1 MFGNDIAYTI
11 TIREMD
17 KVFSTTQQDQ
27 TSIIPWMA
35 EKFQSYF
42 GIKKWLEENGIGF
55 DKEIESW
62 A

>member
-1 MFGNDIAYTI
+1 
-11 TIREMD
+11 MD

-42 GIKKWLEENGIGF
+42 GIKKWLEKNEFGF
-55 DKEIESW
+55 DKEIDSW